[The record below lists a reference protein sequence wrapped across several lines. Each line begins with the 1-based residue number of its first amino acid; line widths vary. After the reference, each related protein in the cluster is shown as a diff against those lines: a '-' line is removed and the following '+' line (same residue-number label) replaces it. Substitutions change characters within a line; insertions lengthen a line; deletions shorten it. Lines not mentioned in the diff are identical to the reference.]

1 MKFWVEQLYSHCRVI
16 IDCSEVFI
24 ETPSSFTARSQ
35 TYSNYKKHNTIKF
48 LIGIMPFGTI
58 SYISR
63 CWGGRVSDKNLTQ
76 ECSFLNLLD
85 PGEVVLADHGFS
97 ISEDIAIHSAHLEI
111 PAFTRGKKQL
121 MQREVEQSR
130 EFCSVQIHVE
140 RVIGVLKN
148 RYTIIEE
155 PMQIKMLKRKYDSE
169 DTHID
174 KIFTVCCALTNVGAT
189 VVS

>member
-1 MKFWVEQLYSHCRVI
+1 MQAPSICCAILLTSKTCSRILPSVLWHVKFWVEQLYSHCRVI

-76 ECSFLNLLD
+76 ECSFLSLLD

-97 ISEDIAIHSAHLEI
+97 ISEDIAMHSAHLEI
-111 PAFTRGKKQL
+111 PAFTRGKKEL

-130 EFCSVQIHVE
+130 ELCSIWIHVE
-140 RVIGVLKN
+140 RVIGRTGTLSLRDPSKLK
-148 RYTIIEE
+148 
-155 PMQIKMLKRKYDSE
+155 
-169 DTHID
+169 
-174 KIFTVCCALTNVGAT
+174 C
-189 VVS
+189 